1 MYVGGRNDNHDDPDR
16 DVLPRPTV
24 DVCGRIQMKLYL
36 RVTKDKYELPV
47 AVADSPRE
55 LAQMT
60 GVSRASILSTLSHVK
75 AGQIRNSIYKMVEVE
90 DE

>member
-1 MYVGGRNDNHDDPDR
+1 
-16 DVLPRPTV
+16 
-24 DVCGRIQMKLYL
+24 MKLYL

-55 LAQMT
+55 LAKMT
-60 GVSRASILSTLSHVK
+60 GVSRDTILSSLSHVK
-75 AGQIRNSIYKMVEVE
+75 DGRIRNSIYKMVEVE

>member
-1 MYVGGRNDNHDDPDR
+1 
-16 DVLPRPTV
+16 
-24 DVCGRIQMKLYL
+24 MKLYL

-55 LAQMT
+55 LAKMC
-60 GVSRASILSTLSHVK
+60 GVSRASILSILSHVK